1 MFPLISSLMTILAF
15 EAFSPASHLRSGE
28 TSDSSFPIAV
38 DRQGH
43 LGHLGRQRQMML
55 GESMEKKITS
65 GYTKCYYQVTT
76 NKNVDIGSNLLE
88 NLFEYRQLNVG
99 DSPIMDASYGV
110 LQIWGLDL
118 VWVHTIETL
127 IITKKNTSFSVG
139 KWSTNGVVRTDVPW
153 QCLMTSSFQDTFLSI
168 VQLIFVA
175 FLQRLVP
182 ISAISRTAT
191 RGTSRDQE
199 RKRSRSKASV
209 GSLACEDLARPKKVV
224 VLRSWSIAIELEH
237 QNSSRKPNSMNNR
250 FCGVNMILNDFDIKI
265 LGSDS
270 DTSWIRGYEFDMVWN
285 MSLIYVFW
293 HGFGCNIDVFL
304 IWHRT

>member
-1 MFPLISSLMTILAF
+1 MIHKWSGANG
-15 EAFSPASHLRSGE
+15 RSMAM
-28 TSDSSFPIAV
+28 S
-38 DRQGH
+38 
-43 LGHLGRQRQMML
+43 
-55 GESMEKKITS
+55 
-65 GYTKCYYQVTT
+65 Y
-76 NKNVDIGSNLLE
+76 DIFVPRH
-88 NLFEYRQLNVG
+88 LFEHCSAYLR
-99 DSPIMDASYGV
+99 GV
-110 LQIWGLDL
+110 
-118 VWVHTIETL
+118 
-127 IITKKNTSFSVG
+127 
-139 KWSTNGVVRTDVPW
+139 
-153 QCLMTSSFQDTFLSI
+153 
-168 VQLIFVA
+168 
-175 FLQRLVP
+175 LQRLVP
-182 ISAISRTAT
+182 ISAISRIAT